1 MKLRTP
7 RQTTWWI
14 ALALGLIGV
23 LIHIGVLRIGGL
35 GEFAFWAVAIGL
47 GLLLVGT
54 RIRGL

>member
-1 MKLRTP
+1 MRLRAP
-7 RQTTWWI
+7 RKTTWWI

-23 LIHIGVLRIGGL
+23 LIHIGVLRIGSL

-54 RIRGL
+54 RIRL